1 MFAAR
6 STAVSTLSRTAAGAA
21 ARARWTRPTSLASD
35 LIGRAC
41 AVQRVGY
48 SSQQPQQQ
56 QQQSKPAKQDAP
68 ASNKHRDFYKDFGPP
83 ILKVFLGAFIV
94 YQGLYYG
101 WLKLEDVEKRQ
112 DSEAEIERLKTQIAH
127 AQTAAKTALS
137 PGNETQ
143 DISSSKSKSW
153 YKFW

>member
-1 MFAAR
+1 M
-6 STAVSTLSRTAAGAA
+6 SRTAAGAA
-21 ARARWTRPTSLASD
+21 ARARWARPTSLASG
-35 LIGRAC
+35 LVGRAS
-41 AVQRVGY
+41 AGQRVGY
-48 SSQQPQQQ
+48 SSQQPQQQQQQQQ

-127 AQTAAKTALS
+127 AQNAAKTALS
-137 PGNETQ
+137 PGNETE
-143 DISSSKSKSW
+143 DNSSSKSQSW

>member
-1 MFAAR
+1 M
-6 STAVSTLSRTAAGAA
+6 SRTAAGAA
-21 ARARWTRPTSLASD
+21 ARARRARPTSLASG
-35 LIGRAC
+35 LVGRAS
-41 AVQRVGY
+41 AGQRVGY
-48 SSQQPQQQ
+48 SS